1 MRKIVKLRV
10 NIVKDS
16 LMYVLLLVQAIV
28 ISFEVPGS
36 WFIAVGILIILVAIN
51 FKYIFRMLKT
61 FFSMFELKKDRG

>member
-1 MRKIVKLRV
+1 
-10 NIVKDS
+10 
-16 LMYVLLLVQAIV
+16 MYVLLLVQAIV